1 VGPGPDQFAQ
11 LALGLVK
18 AGMRARTPQAPN
30 TAGASLGMRQS
41 ADHPAGQRV
50 WLAGSSHSVH
60 VILEGGHEIAVDAP
74 DQVAAE
80 VEKVIALARMSR

>member
-30 TAGASLGMRQS
+30 TAGASLGMR
-41 ADHPAGQRV
+41 
-50 WLAGSSHSVH
+50 
-60 VILEGGHEIAVDAP
+60 ILQGWAVP
-74 DQVAAE
+74 SF
-80 VEKVIALARMSR
+80 SRCVVDV